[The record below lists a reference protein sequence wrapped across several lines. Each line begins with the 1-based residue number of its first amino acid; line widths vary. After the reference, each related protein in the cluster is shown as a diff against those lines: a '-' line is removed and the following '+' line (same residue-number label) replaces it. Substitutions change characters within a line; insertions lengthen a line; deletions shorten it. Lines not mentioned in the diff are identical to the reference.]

1 MIREDEDVYSLEDYG
16 EYTGN
21 SLQNCLAQLPFPKVG
36 VDEEFFGTYD
46 VKFTARIYEH
56 ADASTFWQIET
67 QETTQEFHPPVYTD
81 ADLVEE
87 IEEENSVH
95 EIEFI
100 NEEFT
105 FEMSGVDSTWTGSGI
120 QSIVGTIFVKPGAEA
135 EQRVEIYMNTTIPA
149 EYGEDMDGYVIM
161 NYISFQDENDAS
173 ADPAKLVCTT
183 TVGEPWEHAV
193 HQYTPDNDLSAEWQ
207 TLNETAKIPAS
218 ESAFEESYDIENY
231 ATDSDGTVAW
241 ALCTIDIVLNE
252 HTEPIIGDIFGK
264 VYDTTY
270 GVKIMPVQGN
280 MMDAAETNF
289 LIALPYPE
297 YDSSWEE
304 EE

>member
-1 MIREDEDVYSLEDYG
+1 MSD
-16 EYTGN
+16 
-21 SLQNCLAQLPFPKVG
+21 
-36 VDEEFFGTYD
+36 VDET
-46 VKFTARIYEH
+46 
-56 ADASTFWQIET
+56 WQ
-67 QETTQEFHPPVYTD
+67 
-81 ADLVEE
+81 
-87 IEEENSVH
+87 
-95 EIEFI
+95 
-100 NEEFT
+100 
-105 FEMSGVDSTWTGSGI
+105 GSGI
-120 QSIVGTIFVKPGAEA
+120 QSIVGTIFVKPGADA

-161 NYISFQDENDAS
+161 NYISFQDDDDAS

-193 HQYTPDNDLSAEWQ
+193 HQYTPDNDLSSEQQ
-207 TLNETAKIPAS
+207 TLNETAKIDAS
-218 ESAFEESYDIENY
+218 ESAFEESYDIEKY

-264 VYDTTY
+264 IYDTTY
-270 GVKIMPVQGN
+270 GVKVMPVDSD
-280 MMDAAETNF
+280 MIDVAETDF

-304 EE
+304 EEE